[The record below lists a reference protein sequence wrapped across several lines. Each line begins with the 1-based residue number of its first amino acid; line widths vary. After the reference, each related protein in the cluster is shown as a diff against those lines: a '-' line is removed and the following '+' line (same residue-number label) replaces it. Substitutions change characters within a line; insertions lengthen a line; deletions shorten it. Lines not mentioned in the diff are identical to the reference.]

1 MAHGQRLQ
9 QSKILQL
16 VVDYV
21 RSSQQ
26 GKEMSRGTGKKGK
39 GNLYFIGSRWL
50 NMNTIHRNIPGK
62 LVTIEWMNILSL
74 PSH

>member
-39 GNLYFIGSRWL
+39 GNLYFIGVEMAQYEHYTPQCIWQISH
-50 NMNTIHRNIPGK
+50 HRVDEHF
-62 LVTIEWMNILSL
+62 VTA
-74 PSH
+74 